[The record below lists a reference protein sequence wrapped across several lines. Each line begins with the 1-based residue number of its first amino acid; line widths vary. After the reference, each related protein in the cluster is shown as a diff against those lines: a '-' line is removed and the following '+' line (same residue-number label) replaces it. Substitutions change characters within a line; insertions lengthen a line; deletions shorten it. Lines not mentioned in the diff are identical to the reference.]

1 MKRRKLLYDKVI
13 GSTLKFYDIPK
24 IKKNNW
30 KKWLELLTD
39 KQKESVNTIRNSYK
53 LLKNIIPIEVIVPL
67 SLSGVYLMDYPWNYA
82 KTIHQDIFDGE
93 KTFILFI
100 YKLDIDLHLLN
111 VSCQYI
117 VNKNKL
123 DFIEFI
129 KKIYSNMDI
138 VWLGKKKD
146 EFKFIL

>member
-1 MKRRKLLYDKVI
+1 M
-13 GSTLKFYDIPK
+13 
-24 IKKNNW
+24 
-30 KKWLELLTD
+30 TD

-67 SLSGVYLMDYPWNYA
+67 SLSGVYWLDYPWNYA
-82 KTIHQDIFDGE
+82 KTIHQDIFDG
-93 KTFILFI
+93 KRTFILFI